1 MLEAVCETTNQH
13 SSLAASKI
21 LNPDQGYYVGV
32 VKNDKNGVKS
42 LEVYSS

>member
-1 MLEAVCETTNQH
+1 MFLKATIWFSMDETTNQH

-32 VKNDKNGVKS
+32 VKK
-42 LEVYSS
+42 